1 MTITKDQI
9 LAEIKRIAAA
19 NGGAPPGWRK
29 FRTDTGIGEKDWLGK
44 HWARWS
50 EALRDAGFESNEW
63 NQPYTEDEL
72 LAEYAK
78 MTVVLGRLP
87 TDRDIRLAATKGA
100 RVPNG
105 KTLTGKFGGKTRM
118 IERLRSFCQ
127 SYTEFASVVPLCDAY
142 VPRDRDETDGPT
154 GNGEHIG
161 FVYLMKSAKYY
172 KIGKAS
178 LTARRQRELAIQ
190 LPERLILVHEIRT
203 DDPFGI
209 EAYWHNRFADKRRN
223 GEWFE
228 LTAADV
234 AAFKRR
240 KFM

>member
-1 MTITKDQI
+1 MPLTKAQI
-9 LAEIKRIAAA
+9 VEEIKRIAAT
-19 NGGAPPGWRK
+19 NGGVPPGWRK
-29 FRTDTGIGEKDWLGK
+29 FRTETGIGEKDWLGK

-50 EALRDAGFESNEW
+50 EALQDAGFENNEW
-63 NQPYTEDEL
+63 TQPYTEDEL

-78 MTVVLGRLP
+78 MTVGLSRLP
-87 TDRDIRLAATKGA
+87 TDRDIRLAASKGA

-105 KTLTGKFGGKTRM
+105 KTLTGKFGGKARL
-118 IERLRSFCQ
+118 IEKLRAFCESRAEYAQ
-127 SYTEFASVVPLCDAY
+127 VVPLCEAY
-142 VPRDRDETDGPT
+142 VPRDRDETDASAR
-154 GNGEHIG
+154 NGEQIG
-161 FVYLMKSAKYY
+161 FVYLMRSAKYY
-172 KIGKAS
+172 KIGKAT
-178 LTARRQRELAIQ
+178 LTARRHRELAIQ

-228 LTAADV
+228 LSAADV